1 MIQLP
6 RPSTPV
12 ADGKPE
18 PMSRSWLQ
26 WLRELVASH
35 ESHRFPIGAVVPF
48 SLSAA
53 QMSDPDSFVQA
64 GATAGLGLGAF
75 AGWAV
80 ANGNNGTPDLDAMSL
95 RFLVAGAAPQN
106 QSISIVALPLSGRLI
121 YNLVPLMRVA

>member
-35 ESHRFPIGAVVPF
+35 EAHKIPIGAVVPF

-53 QMSDPDSFVQA
+53 QMTDPDSFVQA
-64 GATAGLGLGAF
+64 GATAGLGLGSF

-80 ANGNNGTPDLDAMSL
+80 ANGNNGTPDLDG
-95 RFLVAGAAPQN
+95 RFVRLEESGAGSASVAVSTVAGDT
-106 QSISIVALPLSGRLI
+106 VFD
-121 YNLVPLMRVA
+121 LVPLMRVA

>member
-35 ESHRFPIGAVVPF
+35 ESHKFPIGAVVPF

-64 GATAGLGLGAF
+64 GTTAGLGLGAF

-80 ANGNNGTPDLDAMSL
+80 ANGNNGTPDLDGKFV
-95 RFLVAGAAPQN
+95 RLVADGASLYGIDLTVGIGTN
-106 QSISIVALPLSGRLI
+106 V
-121 YNLVPLMRVA
+121 YDLVPLMRVA